1 MNQEDG
7 SGNVQLERQV
17 RQATVLK
24 IVAGNGMVD
33 IDSDTD
39 RISFGWVEGMYRD
52 ADGSE
57 PKPGYGC
64 QVDDEARRGAVE
76 KMCFRIAE
84 AMKDYL
90 AETA

>member
-1 MNQEDG
+1 
-7 SGNVQLERQV
+7 
-17 RQATVLK
+17 
-24 IVAGNGMVD
+24 
-33 IDSDTD
+33 
-39 RISFGWVEGMYRD
+39 MYRD